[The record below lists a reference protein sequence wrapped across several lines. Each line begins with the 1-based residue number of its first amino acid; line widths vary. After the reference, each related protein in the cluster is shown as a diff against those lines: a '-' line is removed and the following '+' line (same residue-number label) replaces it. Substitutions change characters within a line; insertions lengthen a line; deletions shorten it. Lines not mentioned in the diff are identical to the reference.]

1 MVISWFI
8 GVTAGVYFENRATIV
23 VNICLYTIDLKL
35 YHKNTHYFKK
45 EKVIQIPEIRQVDMD
60 GFDQQSQ
67 SSGYW
72 SSASSVDSNAS
83 IEVNVDLDLDYQNI

>member
-1 MVISWFI
+1 
-8 GVTAGVYFENRATIV
+8 
-23 VNICLYTIDLKL
+23 
-35 YHKNTHYFKK
+35 
-45 EKVIQIPEIRQVDMD
+45 MD

-83 IEVNVDLDLDYQNI
+83 VEALADFDLDYQNWVITTYHTLCKYYPFRKMC